1 MQPAT
6 DLAGFID
13 ASPTQFHAV
22 HNAAARLL
30 DAGFEQFVPVP
41 DDSTAAAKGAS
52 AGPGALFVVRDGALV
67 AWVDGER
74 PSAPLR
80 IIGAHTDS
88 PNLRV
93 RPRPDRATAGVRQLG
108 VEVYGGALLNSW
120 LDRDLGLA
128 GRVAVRGGSDQPVE
142 HRLFRVDRPLLRVPQ
157 LAIHLDRDISE
168 RGLQLNRQQHMTP
181 VWGLGAAVEGEF
193 RTWLAEQVEAAPAE
207 VLGWDVA
214 CFDLQPPSLL
224 GLDDEF
230 LVAPRLDNLCSSF
243 GAVEALL
250 AVRWGAVDAGPAM
263 IVLFD
268 FEEVGSTAATGADS
282 VWLARILEQR
292 AEALGLDRSTALV
305 ASDRSMLLSADM
317 AHATH
322 PNYPDRHE
330 PQHWVHMGG
339 GPVIKH
345 NVNARYATDSTGAA
359 AFRLACAAADVPVQ
373 EYSHRGDLPCGSTI
387 GPISAAQLGV
397 VTVDVGMPQLSM
409 HSVREMMAAED
420 VATMVTAF
428 TSWFT
433 TDRGIS

>member
-1 MQPAT
+1 MQPAS

-22 HNAAARLL
+22 HNAASRLV
-30 DAGFEQFVPVP
+30 DAGFDQFVP
-41 DDSTAAAKGAS
+41 GATS
-52 AGPGALFVVRDGALV
+52 GAGARFVVRDGALV
-67 AWVDGER
+67 AWVDGDR
-74 PSAPLR
+74 PGAPLR
-80 IIGAHTDS
+80 LIGAHTDS
-88 PNLRV
+88 PNLRI
-93 RPRPDRATAGVRQLG
+93 RPRPDRGTAGVRQLG

-128 GRVAVRGGSDQPVE
+128 GRVAVRGGSAGAVE
-142 HRLFRVDRPLLRVPQ
+142 HRLFRADRPLLRVPQ
-157 LAIHLDRDISE
+157 LAIHLDREISE
-168 RGLQLNRQQHMTP
+168 RGLNLNKQQHMTP
-181 VWGLGAAVEGEF
+181 VWGLGRSSEGEF
-193 RTWLAEQVEAAPAE
+193 LEWLAEQVDVASGD

-214 CFDLQPPSLL
+214 CFDLQPSTLL
-224 GLDDEF
+224 GVDEEF

-250 AVRWGAVDAGPAM
+250 SVRWGAVDAGPAM

-292 AEALGLDRSTALV
+292 AESLGVDRATAL
-305 ASDRSMLLSADM
+305 SSMDRSMLLSADM

-330 PQHWVHMGG
+330 PEHWVRLGG
-339 GPVIKH
+339 GPVVKH

-359 AFRLACAAADVPVQ
+359 AFRLACAAVDVPVQ
-373 EYSHRGDLPCGSTI
+373 DYSHRGDLPCGSTI

-409 HSVREMMAAED
+409 HSVREMMATED
-420 VATMVTAF
+420 VATMVAAF

-433 TDRGIS
+433 TDRGTS